1 MTSMDRNTLDTDV
14 RTGFRRLF
22 MGGRKQSAW
31 GFLPEGVEDQFV
43 KALSDDLDSGEW
55 DKKFGEFRTKLYFT
69 GALRLVIATP

>member
-1 MTSMDRNTLDTDV
+1 MDRNTLDTDV

-31 GFLPEGVEDQFV
+31 GFLLV